1 MAVKGAMM
9 ANTITAQ
16 FTLVQREMA
25 ERIVCESDVLLRPWQ
40 RVASGAVLVVLA
52 LLAGAGGV
60 VIFMA
65 SFQTL
70 AASLPPIYLF
80 GALFFV
86 VGGLALV
93 RLGTV
98 LDRTSTCALSFEG
111 PTGTHMKIDATG
123 LHIWTTHQD
132 RRFQLPAIHSLT
144 QRKSAIFLLLSG
156 AVFILPN
163 RVRDD
168 PKASFAQLQARHGAG
183 A

>member
-1 MAVKGAMM
+1 MM

-111 PTGTHMKIDATG
+111 PTGTHMEIDATG

>member
-1 MAVKGAMM
+1 MM

-65 SFQTL
+65 SFHGL

-111 PTGTHMKIDATG
+111 PTGTHMEIDATG